1 MKAIQRYIRTS
12 PRKLRLVADSVRGLP
27 ADRALEYLKFMGK
40 RAALPLAKTIRQ
52 ATSSAKEQLGIDS
65 SDLIVKVID
74 IGEGPTFKR
83 FRAVSRGT
91 AHSIMKRSSHIR
103 VILESKNGPK
113 S

>member
-1 MKAIQRYIRTS
+1 MKAIQKYIRTS

-27 ADRALEYLKFMGK
+27 ADRALEYLRFMGK

-52 ATSSAKEQLGIDS
+52 ATASAKEQLGIDANN
-65 SDLIVKVID
+65 LIVKIID

-83 FRAVSRGT
+83 FRAVSRGS
-91 AHSIMKRSSHIR
+91 AHSIMKRSSHIK
-103 VILESKNGPK
+103 VVLESKNGPK